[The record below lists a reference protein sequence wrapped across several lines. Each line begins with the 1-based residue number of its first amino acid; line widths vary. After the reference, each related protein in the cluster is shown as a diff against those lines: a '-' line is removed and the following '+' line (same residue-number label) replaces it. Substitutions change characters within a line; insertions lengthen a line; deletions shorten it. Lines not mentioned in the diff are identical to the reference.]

1 MLPRRRL
8 RTVKELTLLATNKIQ
23 VSLFDLVASLSD
35 VTDLVNPALDD
46 HHKRVAYIAYSLA
59 SEMGLSK
66 QDCCEILLAGML
78 HDIGALSLQEKM
90 STLGFEAVAPH
101 RHAEAGGFLLRP
113 FAPLA
118 PIVELIVNH
127 HVRWDD
133 GAGREHNGR
142 PVPLSSHILH
152 LADRVAVL
160 MKKTSSM
167 FGQSHEIA
175 RKIESKSGS
184 LFMPEVVSAF
194 LGLSRKSFFWLDI
207 TSRSLSSLLRRKIQV
222 KTLELDLD
230 GIASL
235 AQVFSRVIDFRSP
248 FTATHSSGV
257 AFIAE
262 ALAQLIG
269 YSENECSMM
278 KVAGYFHDLGKLAVP
293 TEILE
298 KTTTLTKRE
307 RNIIRSHPFYTYRA
321 LEHIDE
327 LKTIIRWGAF
337 HHENPGG
344 GGYPFHLGK
353 RDLPLGSRVMA
364 VADVFTAITENRPYR
379 KGMDADQAKTV
390 LRGMATAAQ
399 LDSRVTDLLLHNYD
413 ALNRLREK
421 VQVDLNGAYAD
432 MNSHLNSFAVN
443 GLGAKAVNLPK
454 QEKIYVN

>member
-1 MLPRRRL
+1 M
-8 RTVKELTLLATNKIQ
+8 LATNKIQ

-59 SEMGLSK
+59 NEMGLPK
-66 QDCCEILLAGML
+66 HDCCEVLLAGML

-90 STLGFEAVAPH
+90 SALGFEAVAPH
-101 RHAEAGGFLLRP
+101 RHAEAGGFLLKP
-113 FAPLA
+113 FVPLE
-118 PIVELIVNH
+118 PISDLIVCH
-127 HVRWDD
+127 HVRWDN
-133 GAGREHNGR
+133 GAGKLHNGR
-142 PVPLSSHILH
+142 MVPLGAHILH

-160 MKKTSSM
+160 MKKTSNM

-184 LFMPEVVSAF
+184 MFLPEIVSAF
-194 LGLSRKSFFWLDI
+194 LSLSRKSFFWLDI
-207 TSRSLSSLLRRKIQV
+207 TSRSLSALLRRKIQV

-257 AFIAE
+257 AFTAE

-293 TEILE
+293 TDILE
-298 KTTTLTKRE
+298 KSAPLTKRE
-307 RNIIRSHPFYTYRA
+307 TNIIRSHPFYTYRA

-327 LKTIIRWGAF
+327 LKTVIRWGAF
-337 HHENPGG
+337 HHETPSG
-344 GGYPFHLGK
+344 GGYPFHIGR

-364 VADVFTAITENRPYR
+364 VADVFTAITEDRPYR
-379 KGMDADQAKTV
+379 KGMDADRAKTV
-390 LRGMATAAQ
+390 LQGMAANEQ
-399 LDSRVTDLLLHNYD
+399 LDVRVTELLLHNYD
-413 ALNRLREK
+413 ELNQLREK
-421 VQVDLNGAYAD
+421 VQADLNGAYAD
-432 MNSHLNSFAVN
+432 MTSHLDTFQSVSKGTMAGN
-443 GLGAKAVNLPK
+443 KPI
-454 QEKIYVN
+454 QEKEYVN

>member
-1 MLPRRRL
+1 
-8 RTVKELTLLATNKIQ
+8 LLATNKIQ

-35 VTDLVNPALDD
+35 VTDLVNPSLDD

-59 SEMGLSK
+59 NEMGLSK
-66 QDCCEILLAGML
+66 KDCCEILLAGML

-118 PIVELIVNH
+118 PVSELIVCH
-127 HVRWDD
+127 HVRWDS
-133 GAGREHNGR
+133 GVGREHNGR
-142 PVPLSSHILH
+142 SVPLSSHILH

-160 MKKTSSM
+160 MKKTGNM
-167 FGQSHEIA
+167 YGQSTEIA
-175 RKIESKSGS
+175 RRIEKKSGS
-184 LFMPEVVSAF
+184 MFKPEIVAAF
-194 LGLSRKSFFWLDI
+194 LSLSKKSFFWLDI

-222 KTLELDLD
+222 KTIELDLD

-257 AFIAE
+257 AFTAE

-278 KVAGYFHDLGKLAVP
+278 KIAGYFHDLGKLAVP
-293 TEILE
+293 TDILE
-298 KTTTLTKRE
+298 KSAALTKRE
-307 RNIIRSHPFYTYRA
+307 INVIRSHPFYTYRA

-337 HHENPGG
+337 HHETPAG

-364 VADVFTAITENRPYR
+364 VADVFTAITEDRPYR
-379 KGMDADQAKTV
+379 KGMDADRAKSV
-390 LRGMATAAQ
+390 LREMTAAAQ

-413 ALNRLREK
+413 GLNKLRMK
-421 VQVDLNGAYAD
+421 VQADLNSAYVD
-432 MNSHLNSFAVN
+432 MNSHLDTFQTKGN
-443 GLGAKAVNLPK
+443 GIKACNKPRE
-454 QEKIYVN
+454 EKIYAN

>member
-1 MLPRRRL
+1 
-8 RTVKELTLLATNKIQ
+8 LLATNKIQ

-59 SEMGLSK
+59 NEMGLSK
-66 QDCCEILLAGML
+66 KDCCEILLAGML

-90 STLGFEAVAPH
+90 STLGFEAVTPH
-101 RHAEAGGFLLRP
+101 RHAEAGGFLLKP

-118 PIVELIVNH
+118 PISELIVCH
-127 HVRWDD
+127 HVRWDN
-133 GAGREHNGR
+133 GAGRMHNGR

-160 MKKTSSM
+160 MKKTGNM
-167 FGQSHEIA
+167 YGQSIEIA
-175 RKIESKSGS
+175 RKIEKKSGS
-184 LFMPEVVSAF
+184 MFMPEIVTAF
-194 LGLSRKSFFWLDI
+194 LALAPKSFFWLDI
-207 TSRSLSSLLRRKIQV
+207 TSRSLSDMLRRKIQV

-257 AFIAE
+257 AFTAE

-269 YSENECSMM
+269 YSENECGMM

-293 TEILE
+293 TSILE
-298 KTTTLTKRE
+298 KTSSLTRRE
-307 RNIIRSHPFYTYRA
+307 TNIIRSHPFYTYRA

-337 HHENPGG
+337 HHETPAG
-344 GGYPFHLGK
+344 GGYPFHLSK

-364 VADVFTAITENRPYR
+364 VADVFTAITEDRPYR

-390 LRGMATAAQ
+390 LRSMTSAAQ
-399 LDSRVTDLLLHNYD
+399 LDSRVTDLLLHNYEE
-413 ALNRLREK
+413 LNRLRMK
-421 VQVDLNGAYAD
+421 VQADLNGAYAA
-432 MNSHLNSFAVN
+432 MNSHLNTIQPDGTMTHAGNKTV
-443 GLGAKAVNLPK
+443 